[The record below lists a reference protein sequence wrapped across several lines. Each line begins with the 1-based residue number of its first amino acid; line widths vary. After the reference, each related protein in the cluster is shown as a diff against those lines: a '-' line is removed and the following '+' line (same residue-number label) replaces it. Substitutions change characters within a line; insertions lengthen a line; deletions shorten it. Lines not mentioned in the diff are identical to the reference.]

1 MKGYPEKRLQQPLV
15 TEAWRSK
22 LRDYHMPGESLA
34 MTGAKLAALVCKH
47 MRAVFRAHRR
57 ALKNNVEYCERKRD
71 PPPNADGSGGGSATE
86 DDDEM

>member
-1 MKGYPEKRLQQPLV
+1 MSYELNNLEQ
-15 TEAWRSK
+15 
-22 LRDYHMPGESLA
+22 YHPVETSNQ
-34 MTGAKLAALVCKH
+34 LAALVCKQ